1 MQTPETLE
9 VPITRLS
16 DDAVLPAYA
25 YEADAGVDLRAT
37 AFATLAPFERALIP
51 TSLEGYAGLVIP
63 RSGLAIKHGISI
75 VNAPGLVDSHYRGE
89 LKVVLVNLDPRESFV
104 IEPGDRIAQLVIS
117 KVEHVRWVAVD
128 ALDETDRGT
137 GGFGSSGKA

>member
-51 TSLEGYAGLVIP
+51 TSLAVAIPEGFRAAALP
-63 RSGLAIKHGISI
+63 SSTASRS
-75 VNAPGLVDSHYRGE
+75 
-89 LKVVLVNLDPRESFV
+89 
-104 IEPGDRIAQLVIS
+104 
-117 KVEHVRWVAVD
+117 
-128 ALDETDRGT
+128 
-137 GGFGSSGKA
+137 

>member
-51 TSLEGYAGLVIP
+51 TSLAVAIPEGYAVSSFRAAALP
-63 RSGLAIKHGISI
+63 SSTASRS
-75 VNAPGLVDSHYRGE
+75 
-89 LKVVLVNLDPRESFV
+89 
-104 IEPGDRIAQLVIS
+104 
-117 KVEHVRWVAVD
+117 
-128 ALDETDRGT
+128 
-137 GGFGSSGKA
+137 